1 MKIKTLWLCVIVLGL
16 ATVASAQ
23 TKISGTLQCSKPD
36 QQHAIEVGDRP
47 NHAFVVSQRKCT
59 WTKGFEIVGT
69 EAKDHMATEFS
80 EVSGNSAAFQ
90 GIAVGTMASGD
101 KYFDRFR
108 AKATVKDGL
117 LESVEG
123 TWSWT
128 GGTGK
133 LKGMKGKG
141 TFKGKGEADGTATV
155 EVEGEC
161 ELPK

>member
-1 MKIKTLWLCVIVLGL
+1 
-16 ATVASAQ
+16 
-23 TKISGTLQCSKPD
+23 
-36 QQHAIEVGDRP
+36 
-47 NHAFVVSQRKCT
+47 
-59 WTKGFEIVGT
+59 
-69 EAKDHMATEFS
+69 MATEFS

-155 EVEGEC
+155 EIEGEC